1 MGVTMDN
8 LPEVERIFWSY
19 AYMYTLLALTPS
31 MCICI
36 RFRLRL
42 GCQLMS
48 NKLGRKFGLCDMN
61 YVFHSMKHQQSA
73 TDDRPRKSR
82 FDADR
87 RAGERHPVLSAHL
100 ASRMRPKTS
109 TSGAGPSSRHAHRTS
124 HRSEHREQT
133 PALEALLVAPPPVA
147 SPPPPPGTP
156 PPPVASPVVSPL
168 QPRLEQPAAPP
179 TAPPVEPPAAPPAA
193 LPAAPP
199 PAPPADAPANIVVGN
214 QDNQANNFET
224 FDIGLNIYLGTI
236 PEYIVDNNLDI
247 VWMDTRWITFSGPE
261 IRLDITEI
269 QRDLRAD
276 GGKVVGAFLH
286 AGRTRLV
293 SENERVILYVEKS
306 VETVAI
312 ANAKLT
318 AMVFS
323 VGHQN

>member
-1 MGVTMDN
+1 
-8 LPEVERIFWSY
+8 
-19 AYMYTLLALTPS
+19 MY
-31 MCICI
+31 
-36 RFRLRL
+36 
-42 GCQLMS
+42 
-48 NKLGRKFGLCDMN
+48 
-61 YVFHSMKHQQSA
+61 YVFDSMRHQHSA
-73 TDDRPRKSR
+73 TDDRPRQSR
-82 FDADR
+82 FDSDR

-100 ASRMRPKTS
+100 SSRMRPKAS
-109 TSGAGPSSRHAHRTS
+109 TSGAGPSSRPAHRTS
-124 HRSEHREQT
+124 HRSADRERT
-133 PALEALLVAPPPVA
+133 PALEALLVAPAPVA
-147 SPPPPPGTP
+147 SPPPPPDTP
-156 PPPVASPVVSPL
+156 PPPVASPVVSPP

-214 QDNQANNFET
+214 HDNQPDNLGT

-247 VWMDTRWITFSGPE
+247 IWMDTRWVTFSGQE
-261 IRLDITEI
+261 IRLDLTEI

-276 GGKVVGAFLH
+276 GGRVVGAFLQ

-293 SENERVILYVEKS
+293 SENDRVILYVEKNA
-306 VETVAI
+306 ETLAI
-312 ANAKLT
+312 ANTKLT